1 MWQPIATAPS
11 DLDLEL
17 AVLDVTDEYVALVFP
32 CRRVAKQWISVTTK
46 ERVDINPTHWRE
58 WAK

>member
-1 MWQPIATAPS
+1 MWQPITTAPL

-17 AVLDVTDEYVALVFP
+17 AVLDTTDEYVALVFP
-32 CRRVAKQWISVTTK
+32 CRRLADGWISATTK
-46 ERVDINPTHWRE
+46 KLVDINPTHWRE